1 MSIDGIL
8 NVHKPR
14 GLTSHDVVEAVRS
27 WSQQKRVGH
36 AGTLDPLA
44 TGVLILCLGRATRL
58 ASYLEEGT
66 KSYCAEV
73 FLGVTTDTDDA
84 QGRILSVASV
94 EATLADLEGALATLQ
109 AQRQQVP
116 PRYAAIKRQGVP
128 YYRLARQGLD
138 FEPTPREVRIH
149 RIELVAWEPPT
160 VVLTVEC
167 GKGTY
172 VRSLAR
178 DLGQLL
184 GCGAHLRSLVRLR
197 SGRFLLE
204 DAVDMENLQLGFAH
218 GFWEEFLYPVDEA
231 VLEYDAMILGQDN
244 ETRVKDGQSL
254 SFSRGAGDRAERSSP
269 CRAYSLQGQFLALMS
284 WDQVRGHWLPARVF
298 V

>member
-1 MSIDGIL
+1 MSVDGIL

-14 GLTSHDVVEAVRS
+14 GLTSHDVVEAVRI

-66 KSYCAEV
+66 KSYRAEV
-73 FLGVTTDTDDA
+73 FL
-84 QGRILSVASV
+84 
-94 EATLADLEGALATLQ
+94 
-109 AQRQQVP
+109 
-116 PRYAAIKRQGVP
+116 
-128 YYRLARQGLD
+128 
-138 FEPTPREVRIH
+138 EVRIH

-160 VVLTVEC
+160 AVLAVEC

-172 VRSLAR
+172 IRSLAR
-178 DLGQLL
+178 DLGQLM
-184 GCGAHLRSLVRLR
+184 GCGAHLSSLVRLS
-197 SGRFLLE
+197 SGRFFLE

-231 VLEYDAMILGQDN
+231 VLGYDAMILGQAN
-244 ETRVKDGQSL
+244 ANRLKNGQPL
-254 SFSRGAGDRAERSSP
+254 SFSKGPGDHAERSWP

-284 WDQVRGHWLPARVF
+284 WDQVRGHWLPSKVF